1 MTDFQEF
8 ESEFGKVVINIVSGE
23 SFASV
28 SAYAKMSTRSR
39 SAISDRLDDLDGS
52 FTVGSIAN
60 TKVSVKTARGLKTCR
75 LITETLITSWIV
87 DDNPE
92 LAKAML
98 QAGTRLYLHKLAGF
112 QFVAI
117 APQQESN
124 MVLSEIMSLRNEL
137 KDQMHESKAREVKYL
152 EDAEKY
158 RDLSNQRLDS
168 MYEMYPKYF
177 RMSDIDRG
185 LRKFPQLEELL
196 KKVSV
201 ELENTKIEHFYP
213 LSYYTKGYNLKH
225 GEKISVGQDV
235 SGWLKLSNNKML
247 KKLREYQNSKN
258 LYPLCAKPLIEF
270 AIKGV
275 LANR

>member
-1 MTDFQEF
+1 MSDFQMFDTEYG
-8 ESEFGKVVINIVSGE
+8 EVIINTQTGD
-23 SFASV
+23 SFASI
-28 SAYAKMSTRSR
+28 SGYARMGKKHKSTISR
-39 SAISDRLDDLDGS
+39 RLEGVAEELVNNALVATSSG
-52 FTVGSIAN
+52 VQA
-60 TKVSVKTARGLKTCR
+60 VR
-75 LITETLITSWIV
+75 LIPETLITSWIV

-112 QFVAI
+112 QFMAI

-124 MVLSEIMSLRNEL
+124 LVLSEIMSLRSEL
-137 KDQMHESKAREVKYL
+137 KDQVNESKAREIKYL

-158 RDLSNQRLDS
+158 RDLSNQRLNS

-185 LRKFPQLEELL
+185 LSKFPQLEELL

-201 ELENTKIEHFYP
+201 ELENTTIENFYP

-225 GEKISVGQDV
+225 GEKVSVGLDV
-235 SGWLKLSNNKML
+235 SGWLKLSNSKML
-247 KKLREYQNSKN
+247 KKLRQYQNSKN
-258 LYPLCAKPLIEF
+258 LYPLCAKPLIEY
-270 AIKGV
+270 AIKSV